1 MIEKNSASFV
11 FHHYTFWWNP
21 RILKKSHV
29 APGERVKLME
39 VKHKDAFEVLS
50 KDGKISETAVV
61 EALLHGHEKML
72 CVEMLA

>member
-1 MIEKNSASFV
+1 M
-11 FHHYTFWWNP
+11 
-21 RILKKSHV
+21 

>member
-1 MIEKNSASFV
+1 M
-11 FHHYTFWWNP
+11 
-21 RILKKSHV
+21 

-61 EALLHGHEKML
+61 EALLHSHEKML

>member
-1 MIEKNSASFV
+1 M
-11 FHHYTFWWNP
+11 T
-21 RILKKSHV
+21 
-29 APGERVKLME
+29 PGERLKKME
-39 VKHKDAFEVLS
+39 EHHKAAFEVLS